1 MVILN
6 PSLSYPGPRDR
17 LAMGRQGA
25 PHSASDRLSVLLL
38 ALQRIAAAAARA
50 DDGER
55 LFAVLA
61 EQLAAVAGAS
71 ATVATAAPELGA
83 LRLRAGTGLFDGRE
97 GALLP
102 VRGSFAGA
110 AFRTGMERGAE
121 DAASDPAAAAAERG
135 WTAGPY
141 LAIPLVAD
149 GRTVGVALL
158 ARSPGEP
165 PFDAPALAALR
176 LAAGAAAPAVAAAEA
191 PRRGRE
197 EAVHA
202 LRKEIAASLATV
214 ARRARALRGHWIVQ
228 AEPALEEAA
237 RAIDEAAGRLREITA
252 PEAMRA

>member
-38 ALQRIAAAAARA
+38 ALQRIAEAAARA
-50 DDGER
+50 EDGER
-55 LFAVLA
+55 LFPVLA
-61 EQLAAVAGAS
+61 DQLAAVAGAS

-83 LRLRAGTGLFDGRE
+83 LRLRAGTGLFAGRE

-102 VRGSFAGA
+102 VRGSFAGV
-110 AFRTGMERGAE
+110 AFRAGMERGTE
-121 DAASDPAAAAAERG
+121 DAATDPAAAAAERG

-141 LAIPLVAD
+141 LAVPLVAD
-149 GRTVGVALL
+149 GRVAGVALL

-165 PFDAPALAALR
+165 PFDAAALAALR

-191 PRRGRE
+191 PRRLRE
-197 EAVHA
+197 EAGAVRA
-202 LRKEIAASLATV
+202 LRKEMAAPLATV
-214 ARRARALRGHWIVQ
+214 ARRARELRGHRVVQ
-228 AEPALEEAA
+228 AEPALEAAA
-237 RAIDEAAGRLREITA
+237 RALDEAAGRLRELA
-252 PEAMRA
+252 ARDG